1 MPGLAPGMQ
10 DAATAAARP
19 PAPPA
24 ASLGERWRAF
34 RARTRA
40 PAIEKRVVFRSA
52 WLPYALVAPQLAITM
67 VFFIWPASQ
76 ALWQSLFIQD
86 AFGLSK
92 QFVGLENFARLFQE
106 PGYLNSVQVTVVFS
120 ASVTF
125 LALSVAL
132 MLAATADW
140 IIRGALGYKT
150 LLIWPYAVAPA
161 VAGVLWA
168 FMFNPT
174 VGILAYALR
183 QVGVT
188 WNYYLNGDQAMILV
202 VIAAAWKQI
211 SYNFLF
217 FLAGM
222 QAIPKSLIEAAA
234 IDGAGPA
241 KRFWTIIF
249 PLISPT
255 TFFLIVV
262 NLVYAFFET
271 FAIIHAV
278 TSGGPA
284 RATEILVYKVYRD
297 GVEGL
302 DLGGSSA
309 HPVILMPLVIALIVL
324 PVPLRQTPRAVPV
337 ATTSLRIRT
346 MGRTKR
352 FLTPFPSRVTPEPG
366 CRLIEPGY
374 AYFANSYRVLEA
386 PGCRIATAE
395 HGGRFVAAL
404 ERELVLACQFH
415 PELSGA
421 YGHDLIARWLAGRC

>member
-1 MPGLAPGMQ
+1 LRRSIGPEPGVPGLAPGLG

-19 PAPPA
+19 PAPPVL
-24 ASLGERWRAF
+24 SLGARWRAF
-34 RARTRA
+34 RERSRA
-40 PAIEKRVVFRSA
+40 PALEKRVVFKSA
-52 WLPYALVAPQLAITM
+52 WLPYALVAPQLAITL

-76 ALWQSLFIQD
+76 ALWQSMFIQD
-86 AFGLSK
+86 AFGLSTR
-92 QFVGLENFARLFQE
+92 FVGLDNFARLFAD
-106 PGYLNSVQVTVVFS
+106 PGYLHSVRVTVVFS

-125 LALSVAL
+125 LALGVAL
-132 MLAATADW
+132 LLAATADW
-140 IIRGALGYKT
+140 IIRGALAYKT

-161 VAGVLWA
+161 VAGVLWG

-174 VGILAYALR
+174 VGILAYVLR
-183 QVGVT
+183 QGGID
-188 WNYYLNGDQAMILV
+188 WNPFLNGDQAMILV

-241 KRFWTIIF
+241 KRFWTIVF

-255 TFFLIVV
+255 TFFLVVV

-302 DLGGSSA
+302 DLGGSAAQS
-309 HPVILMPLVIALIVL
+309 VILMAIVITLTVL
-324 PVPLRQTPRAVPV
+324 QFRYVER
-337 ATTSLRIRT
+337 
-346 MGRTKR
+346 
-352 FLTPFPSRVTPEPG
+352 RVQ
-366 CRLIEPGY
+366 Y
-374 AYFANSYRVLEA
+374 
-386 PGCRIATAE
+386 
-395 HGGRFVAAL
+395 
-404 ERELVLACQFH
+404 Q
-415 PELSGA
+415 
-421 YGHDLIARWLAGRC
+421 